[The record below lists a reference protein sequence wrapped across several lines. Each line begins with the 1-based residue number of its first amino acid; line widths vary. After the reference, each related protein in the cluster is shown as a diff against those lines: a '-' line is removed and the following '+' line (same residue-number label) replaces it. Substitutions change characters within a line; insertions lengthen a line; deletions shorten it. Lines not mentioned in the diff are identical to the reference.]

1 MNKHTKQKMED
12 SIRNF
17 RLPRYAELPNN
28 ALYLEQTVQYINQYM
43 EPLGWPAI
51 TGSMISNYVKN
62 GVILGPVK
70 KQYYAEQIA
79 HIMAIAIIKRVVSL
93 ENICQLFQ
101 MQREVYTVQVAYDY
115 FCSELENMLYYSFGI
130 RDNMEAIGN
139 TQSDIK
145 TMLRG
150 TIIAVSYIIYL
161 NTCFQAIQNE
171 DEQE

>member
-28 ALYLEQTVQYINQYM
+28 GLYLEQTVQYINQYM

-70 KQYYAEQIA
+70 KQYSAEQIA

>member
-1 MNKHTKQKMED
+1 MNERKKQKMED

-17 RLPRYAELPNN
+17 KLPRYEQLPNTG
-28 ALYLEQTVQYINQYM
+28 LYLDQTVQYINQYM

-62 GVILGPVK
+62 GVFSGPIK
-70 KQYYAEQIA
+70 KQYYADQIA
-79 HIMAIAIIKRVVSL
+79 HIMVIAIIKRVVSL
-93 ENICQLFQ
+93 ENICQMFQ
-101 MQREVYTVQVAYDY
+101 LQKEVYTVPVAYDY

-130 RDNMEAIGN
+130 RDNMETIGT

-150 TIIAVSYIIYL
+150 TIIAISYIIYL
-161 NTCFQAIQNE
+161 NSCFQAIQ
-171 DEQE
+171 DEKE

>member
-1 MNKHTKQKMED
+1 M
-12 SIRNF
+12 
-17 RLPRYAELPNN
+17 PRYNEIPDVG
-28 ALYLEQTVQYINQYM
+28 LYLEQVTKYLEEYLA
-43 EPLGWPAI
+43 PLEDISI
-51 TGSMISNYVKN
+51 TSSMISNYVKN

>member
-28 ALYLEQTVQYINQYM
+28 GLYLEQTVQYINQYM

-70 KQYYAEQIA
+70 KQYYAEQIKK
-79 HIMAIAIIKRVVSL
+79 IL
-93 ENICQLFQ
+93 L
-101 MQREVYTVQVAYDY
+101 
-115 FCSELENMLYYSFGI
+115 
-130 RDNMEAIGN
+130 
-139 TQSDIK
+139 
-145 TMLRG
+145 
-150 TIIAVSYIIYL
+150 
-161 NTCFQAIQNE
+161 
-171 DEQE
+171 

>member
-1 MNKHTKQKMED
+1 MNKRTKQKMED

-17 RLPRYAELPNN
+17 RLPRDAELPNN
-28 ALYLEQTVQYINQYM
+28 GLYLEQTVQYINQYM

-62 GVILGPVK
+62 SVISGPIK

-101 MQREVYTVQVAYDY
+101 LQREVYTVQVAYDY

-161 NTCFQAIQNE
+161 NSCFQAIQDENE
-171 DEQE
+171 

>member
-1 MNKHTKQKMED
+1 MNERTKQQMED

-28 ALYLEQTVQYINQYM
+28 GLYLEQVVQYINQYL
-43 EPLGWPAI
+43 EPLRWPSI

-62 GVILGPVK
+62 DVIAGPIK

-79 HIMAIAIIKRVVSL
+79 HIMAIAVIKRVVSL

-115 FCSELENMLYYSFGI
+115 FCSELENMLRYSFGI
-130 RDNMEAIGN
+130 QDSMQAIGN

-161 NTCFQAIQNE
+161 NTCFQAIQDENE
-171 DEQE
+171 

>member
-28 ALYLEQTVQYINQYM
+28 GLYLEQTVQYINQYM

-130 RDNMEAIGN
+130 RDSMEAIGS

-161 NTCFQAIQNE
+161 NTCFQAIQDE
-171 DEQE
+171 DEKE

>member
-1 MNKHTKQKMED
+1 
-12 SIRNF
+12 
-17 RLPRYAELPNN
+17 
-28 ALYLEQTVQYINQYM
+28 
-43 EPLGWPAI
+43 
-51 TGSMISNYVKN
+51 
-62 GVILGPVK
+62 
-70 KQYYAEQIA
+70 
-79 HIMAIAIIKRVVSL
+79 
-93 ENICQLFQ
+93 

>member
-28 ALYLEQTVQYINQYM
+28 GLYLEQTVQYINQYM

-171 DEQE
+171 DEPE